1 MPCIPAQSA
10 LGRDF
15 HVIIPEAAGEARPAG
30 KVRYR
35 FAFINIFA
43 AADSRANRPDGREN
57 PAPAKASPATAEPT
71 DRGFRQ
77 DQRISHP
84 FAYTIIFSSAE

>member
-1 MPCIPAQSA
+1 MREAHPA
-10 LGRDF
+10 D
-15 HVIIPEAAGEARPAG
+15 

-35 FAFINIFA
+35 LAFIDISA

-77 DQRISHP
+77 DQRASHP
-84 FAYTIIFSSAE
+84 VAYTIIFSSAE